1 MEQGDV
7 WSPVDSPSEGAAR
20 RFVAAARAAA
30 GNRQRDDLGDEVGDN
45 GTTTAGAV
53 AGCSWTPGM
62 RKDPLRA
69 GMVARPEKAR
79 LDGRTQGAFITTP
92 LPPWSSSSRTA
103 RSCRS
108 MPRNPYPVR
117 NRRCAATETQGT
129 GMPASEPATKKD

>member
-69 GMVARPEKAR
+69 GMVARPEKAQIR
-79 LDGRTQGAFITTP
+79 WTH
-92 LPPWSSSSRTA
+92 SRCLHHHTA
-103 RSCRS
+103 
-108 MPRNPYPVR
+108 
-117 NRRCAATETQGT
+117 AALVQLVE
-129 GMPASEPATKKD
+129 D